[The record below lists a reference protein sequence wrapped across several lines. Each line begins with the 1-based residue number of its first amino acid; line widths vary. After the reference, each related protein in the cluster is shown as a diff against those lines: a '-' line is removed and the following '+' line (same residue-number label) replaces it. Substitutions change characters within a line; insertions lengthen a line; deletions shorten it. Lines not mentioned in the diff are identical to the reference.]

1 MPPAK
6 ILVVEF
12 DPSLL
17 GTLSLALQSAG
28 FTVVTASS
36 TSEAAERLQSDDF
49 RVVIVRQ
56 PISAKNSELLTS
68 LISADKSQLQAKL
81 NS

>member
-6 ILVVEF
+6 ILIVEF
-12 DPSLL
+12 DPSLS

-36 TSEAAERLQSDDF
+36 ISEAADRLQSDDF
-49 RVVIVRQ
+49 KLVIMRQ
-56 PISAKNSELLTS
+56 PTSTKNSEFLTS
-68 LISADKSQLQAKL
+68 FIQQTENRLQAK
-81 NS
+81 